1 MKKTLSILLAF
12 VLLLSVFTALP
23 LTGNAEVAD
32 LAGTGGSEME
42 IKIDLQDAGIGLS
55 YYYYG
60 NRNQCPYLRIAVT
73 GGSGDYRYRWYYCG
87 ETEVTNGNKIANTTA
102 PELQVNQRGYYYCI
116 VQDKVTSKELRSRT
130 ARVGGGRIGHTTGFR
145 LIGKKLTWHESQ
157 KECVSRIGDNAPED
171 FVRARYTLSV
181 YRTDTSH
188 GNQST
193 RKVCYKIER
202 DKFTDKLSMYAT
214 DDNVV
219 VNHSYNY
226 ANGYH
231 LEFDEETRT
240 YSVDMTPLV
249 STDGDYEDIL
259 YDFYLADCFYDNRTE
274 YLDDGDIMRDTAA
287 DLHIGSYRSDRL
299 YKGEI
304 NSPYNGEHKYEVQ
317 LMDGDY
323 SVGSV
328 LTPNL
333 NGGRWGGRESY
344 VDIVWQRKVSDKWND
359 VGTGLNYTVKSADMG
374 VPLRCYAKPN
384 FKSRMDGR
392 FDRELYWPDDIF
404 ISNEI
409 IVPVR
414 DTINITLTEPVVGAN
429 ADPTVSFTDTY
440 SGKYFSLETT
450 TSSGTGMDWHRVTS
464 TGTNIANNSPFLGGY
479 TYSARVVFKVKSGY
493 TVDPSKLTV
502 YFNGKK
508 TTDVFVGGSILRA
521 NYSWY
526 LQKRLETAGC
536 TITAPAAGKTP
547 DFNPV
552 SLEPSKYTIG
562 QVSWYNQTDS
572 KSMTASDQFVKDKQY
587 TIRVDFEPVGDTVF
601 DKNTVFLINGE
612 KMYEYGT
619 VGHMTK
625 WYNLGYTGPVEQV
638 NTVKIYIDAPAAGAQ
653 PDFLPLTEEP
663 DKVRVLV
670 DYWYLSEGDY
680 PHLSASDTFMAG
692 KPYSVRL
699 KVYGNTGYKIDTS
712 YTTVYINGVKAT
724 NTYGYGTNYIGKSM
738 TFTAPAGATVSGS
751 VTSYLT
757 ATDPVTIK
765 LINPSN
771 GAVFKSASTTSG
783 SYCISEVPNGSYIL
797 QASKHNHVDRDYEIT
812 VSGNMTQNIK
822 ICPIGDVDLDGK
834 INISDVTAI
843 QLHVAELNPL
853 TGDALLAA
861 DTNGDGTVDITD
873 ATHLQLYLAEY
884 DVVLGKK

>member
-23 LTGNAEVAD
+23 LTANAEEAD

-60 NRNQCPYLRIAVT
+60 NRNQFPYLRIAVT

-130 ARVGGGRIGHTTGFR
+130 AQVHEGGVAQEPGFR

-157 KECVSRIGDNAPED
+157 LECTARMGDNAPED
-171 FVRARYTLSV
+171 FIRARYTLKV
-181 YRTDTSH
+181 YRIDRSH
-188 GNQST
+188 GDQTSVS
-193 RKVCYKIER
+193 RCFKLER
-202 DKFTDKLSMYAT
+202 DKFTDQLSMRQT
-214 DDNVV
+214 DN
-219 VNHSYNY
+219 NY
-226 ANGYH
+226 VLYSANEASGYQF
-231 LEFDEETRT
+231 EFDAETRT
-240 YSVDMTPLV
+240 YSMDMTPLV
-249 STDGDYEDIL
+249 YSDRNYTDIDYRFVL
-259 YDFYLADCFYDNRTE
+259 YASFYDNRKE
-274 YLDDGDIMRDTAA
+274 YIDDGDSGSHSASAEESLGAYRA
-287 DLHIGSYRSDRL
+287 DKL
-299 YKGEI
+299 YNGEI
-304 NSPYNGEHKYEVQ
+304 ISPYNGEHKYEVQ

-384 FKSRMDGR
+384 FKGRMDGR

-414 DTINITLTEPVVGAN
+414 DTINITLTEPAVGEI

-493 TVDPSKLTV
+493 KIDASYLTV

-526 LQKRLETAGC
+526 LQKPLETAGC

-612 KMYEYGT
+612 KMVEYGT
-619 VGHMTK
+619 VGHMSK

-638 NTVKIYIDAPAAGAQ
+638 TSVKIYIDAPAAGAH
-653 PDFLPLTEEP
+653 PDFLPLTDEP

-692 KPYSVRL
+692 KTYSVRL
-699 KVYGNTGYKIDTS
+699 NIYGNTGYKIDTS
-712 YTTVYINGVKAT
+712 YTTVYINDVKAT
-724 NTYGYGTNYIGKSM
+724 NTYGYGTNYIGKSK
-738 TFTAPAGATVSGS
+738 TFTVPAGATVSGS

-757 ATDPVTIK
+757 TTDAVTIK
-765 LINPSN
+765 LVNPSN
-771 GAVFKSASTTSG
+771 GAVVKSASTTSG
-783 SYCISEVPNGSYIL
+783 SYSISEVPNGSYIL

-812 VSGNMTQNIK
+812 VSGNTTQDVK
-822 ICPIGDVDLDGK
+822 ICPIGDANMNGRVQSNDATAAYKHTQSIEKLEGYAFLCADVNKNGK
-834 INISDVTAI
+834 VQSNDATAI
-843 QLHVAELNPL
+843 YQQAQ
-853 TGDALLAA
+853 
-861 DTNGDGTVDITD
+861 GT
-873 ATHLQLYLAEY
+873 HRLF
-884 DVVLGKK
+884 